1 MDAGKVLISDIFN
14 GANLLEIP
22 FYQRAYVWK
31 DEQWSRFLEDMEY
44 VTECK
49 KQYFLGSVILKNGE
63 SPHPW
68 DGYSAKKI
76 VIDGQQRLTT
86 FMIFMKVLCLKTN
99 EMKSFNK
106 RFRLDDD
113 SIALKHGRN
122 DITAFEKVMEQETA
136 DTIENPSPESKII
149 SAYNYF
155 INNLNPEKVEKNTVS
170 ALAQFV
176 CIDLDNDEDEQQVFN
191 TINSLGVRLTTA
203 ELLKNYFFHRDNVE
217 EFDKNWVEVFEKD
230 DESKMYWDQEFE
242 TGRIKRSLIDIF
254 FDAYFQLFVLDPRFE
269 VKPEDKIAY
278 SRVDH
283 LAKSYQDFIAN
294 YCNGDKSVIL
304 ENMSLYAKVF
314 RETFNPDYC
323 NIMMPAKSCVNRIN
337 VIVFGLKYSVLIPY
351 ILYVAT
357 KVDDEEEKNKI
368 YGILESY
375 IMRRL
380 VLHLSTKNYNRI
392 VNSFILTETC
402 SAASLAEKLRNA
414 EDPTNYFPDNAELLK
429 GFNESKLYNLHSKGV
444 IYFIESAIRPSSS
457 GIVLHGFNGY
467 SLEHLMPKKWENNWP
482 ACDTEEEKNN
492 RNSKLLTLG
501 NLAIIPQALNASIRD
516 SDWNTKKK
524 GKGSDKP
531 GLVACA
537 NGLLTLTDALSKE
550 VWDESEI
557 EKRAQWLYE
566 QAAFLWKL

>member
-22 FYQRAYVWK
+22 FYQRSYVWK
-31 DEQWSRFLEDMEY
+31 EEQWQRFLEDMVY
-44 VTECK
+44 VTESK
-49 KQYFLGSVILKNGE
+49 RQYFLGSVILKNGE
-63 SPHPW
+63 NPHSW
-68 DGYSAKKI
+68 AGFSAKKI

-86 FMIFMKVLCLKTN
+86 FMIFMKVLCIKTN

-122 DITAFEKVMEQETA
+122 DASAFERVMKQET
-136 DTIENPSPESKII
+136 DEIIENTNPESRII

-155 INNLNPEKVEKNTVS
+155 AKNLDTNLVEKNIVS

-203 ELLKNYFFHRDNVE
+203 ELLKNYFFHRDNVDE
-217 EFDKNWVEVFEKD
+217 YDKNWVEVFEKD
-230 DESKMYWDQEFE
+230 DETKMYWDQEFE

-254 FDAYFQLFVLDPRFE
+254 FDAYFQLFVLDPQFK
-269 VKPEDKIAY
+269 VAPEDKIAY

-283 LAKSYQDFIAN
+283 LAKSYQDFISK
-294 YCNGDKSVIL
+294 YCEGDKSVVL
-304 ENMSLYAKVF
+304 KNMAFYAKTF
-314 RETFNPDYC
+314 RETLDPNYC
-323 NIMMPAKSCVNRIN
+323 NIMMPSKPCVNRMN

-351 ILYVAT
+351 ILFIAT
-357 KVDDEEEKNKI
+357 KVKDEKEKERI

-380 VLHLSTKNYNRI
+380 VLHLTTKNYNRI
-392 VNSFILTETC
+392 VDSLILGDIC
-402 SAASLAEKLRNA
+402 SADLLTKKLINSD
-414 EDPTNYFPDNAELLK
+414 DPTNCFPDNNELLK

-444 IYFIESAIRPSSS
+444 IYFIESAIRPANS
-457 GIVLHGFNGY
+457 GIALLGFNGY

-482 ACDTEEEKNN
+482 SCNSEEEKTN

-516 SDWNTKKK
+516 SNWQIKKV
-524 GKGSDKP
+524 GKGPDKP
-531 GLVACA
+531 GLIACA
-537 NGLLTLTDALSKE
+537 NGLLTMTDAISKDN
-550 VWDESEI
+550 WDENEI
-557 EKRAQWLYE
+557 EKRAMWLYK
-566 QAAFLWKL
+566 QAVSLWSL